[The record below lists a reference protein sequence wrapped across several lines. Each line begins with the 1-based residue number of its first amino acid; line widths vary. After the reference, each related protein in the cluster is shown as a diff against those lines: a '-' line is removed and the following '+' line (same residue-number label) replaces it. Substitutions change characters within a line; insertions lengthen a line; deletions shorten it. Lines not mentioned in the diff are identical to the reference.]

1 MGFVKRLLEDED
13 SRFGAAQ
20 RIAIDAGVLSQC
32 EVCDDVIERVPGD
45 CTAAYELGLSLL
57 DQGNELLMTIFDG
70 DRQLLRDT
78 IRSVIDNANT
88 ICRCERVLDED

>member
-32 EVCDDVIERVPGD
+32 EVCDAVVDLHPGD
-45 CTAAYELGLSLL
+45 YKAAYELGVSLL
-57 DQGNELLMTIFDG
+57 DQGNELLTKIFEG
-70 DRQLLRDT
+70 DRFLLRDT
-78 IRSVIDNANT
+78 IRSAIDNADT
-88 ICRCERVLDED
+88 ICHCERVLDED